1 MDNKTKFI
9 NLMENDIFGLYME
22 LDFGIYHLF
31 KVSKKQIEKILKN
44 IAEDADDD
52 IYDYLYNFFSLYYEG
67 GDFGYTKR
75 AFATFTIPYIHKEY
89 QINPKEKC
97 SFESSHSFFYDGE
110 ETKFTWKTEDSY
122 YIKSSKYFNKL
133 IAKIGDYEIIF
144 KVVGEDENFD
154 SKKTRLFR
162 FINAKKDNNKIILN
176 FNISNTQTPKHVI
189 YLVVRNM
196 IKKGLEEFEY
206 VKSED
211 FEKIPSQNSL
221 FSNFEIENYKKYLF
235 KDSKSIFENKKSGE
249 EDKVQIFSFPK
260 LYITK
265 RDYIEKVYNKNEL
278 KNLLNKKT
286 VDLDKDIDRIFEED
300 ENLEFFYKLDRV
312 FNDFITGVDSDYFI
326 HKNLKRFLLT
336 ELDKFIKNYVLYDT
350 EKLLSKEGEDLRE
363 KALKFKQKAEEL
375 IDFLAA
381 VEEFQKYIWEKRKLI
396 KKVHYIIS
404 SNKLKNDEDLLKE
417 ILKNKNQTDEW
428 KNLGLCDKSPNIDD
442 LKQKPY
448 PVDTKHFD
456 KEFKIRLLSGFSD
469 LDSETDGIL
478 IKSENFQALKFLEPK
493 FKEQIK
499 CIYIDPPYN
508 TGNDGFVYKDKYKE
522 SSWLSMMNDR
532 LRLAKDLMRDDGV
545 IFTQIDENESA
556 NLKLLSNKIFGEENH
571 AATIHVQM
579 SSVQGQKIG
588 AAKEGNIVK
597 NAEYIFSFVKNSKKN
612 IAKNLLYEPSDY
624 DIHYNKFLIPQKDG
638 SYIEKNLTEVIVENE
653 DLKNHLKTIFNKNSF
668 TNKDL
673 IVAYQTSQKF
683 KDWIHIN
690 KERIATDH
698 NTTGLNIPD
707 EIITQLEEGKI
718 VKYKTSSREYLLTV
732 NSKGTIRQRILLK
745 DKIQQCHDFNK
756 TYGIST
762 IRGDW
767 WAGFYKDMGNVSK
780 EDNVIFANGKKASRL
795 IKQLIYMVT
804 DKKAREWVLDFF
816 AGSGTTPAVAYKM
829 NKKFIAIEINDYFDD
844 LILKRMKYAMFG
856 NSGGI
861 KLKKE
866 NGLIQYIYLQQYDE
880 LIENL
885 KIELKESDIEAEY
898 LFNPLKNNIN
908 EIEIKPT
915 LEILFSFIYHKGFK
929 LKEVKKEENFLIGI
943 CEEGVVV
950 LGEGKTDFKQ
960 LLDKYT
966 SKVYTN
972 LKPENNINPDKNKIE
987 IITSADFKGI

>member
-9 NLMENDIFGLYME
+9 NLMENDIFGLDRE

-89 QINPKEKC
+89 QTDLKEKC

-162 FINAKKDNNKIILN
+162 FINAKKDDNKIILN

-265 RDYIEKVYNKNEL
+265 KDYIEKVYNKNEL

-350 EKLLSKEGEDLRE
+350 EKLLSKEGEDLRK

-456 KEFKIRLLSGFSD
+456 EEFKIRLLSGFSD

-508 TGNDGFVYKDKYKE
+508 TGNDGFVYKDKYKK

-545 IFTQIDENESA
+545 IFSSIDDNELD
-556 NLKLLSNKIFGEENH
+556 NLSIIFNH
-571 AATIHVQM
+571 
-579 SSVQGQKIG
+579 
-588 AAKEGNIVK
+588 
-597 NAEYIFSFVKNSKKN
+597 IFSKEKF
-612 IAKNLLYEPSDY
+612 IAKLPRTVGTVPKTTTIIQNRHDYVICYVKKKMNVFGIDDNISQEHFKFNDNDGRGEYALIHPLDSGTIRYSSSLDYKIYFNGKYFIPGGHLKDKPANTWSWRWNKDLVKWAIKENLIVEKNNRLYTKNYKSM
-624 DIHYNKFLIPQKDG
+624 K
-638 SYIEKNLTEVIVENE
+638 IEKNGNSYKLVKKEIGKPYTSDILFSENFGNRVATRE
-653 DLKNHLKTIFNKNSF
+653 INSLFNENVFKNPKPTKLIETLISMIKD
-668 TNKDL
+668 TNL
-673 IVAYQTSQKF
+673 I
-683 KDWIHIN
+683 
-690 KERIATDH
+690 
-698 NTTGLNIPD
+698 
-707 EIITQLEEGKI
+707 
-718 VKYKTSSREYLLTV
+718 
-732 NSKGTIRQRILLK
+732 
-745 DKIQQCHDFNK
+745 
-756 TYGIST
+756 
-762 IRGDW
+762 
-767 WAGFYKDMGNVSK
+767 
-780 EDNVIFANGKKASRL
+780 
-795 IKQLIYMVT
+795 
-804 DKKAREWVLDFF
+804 LDFF
-816 AGSGTTPAVAYKM
+816 AGSGTTGDAVIRL
-829 NKKFIAIEINDYFDD
+829 NKEDERKRKFILIEVNDYFETV
-844 LILKRMKYAMFG
+844 IIPRIKKVSFSTEWKNGKAQKSNG
-856 NSGGI
+856 IGGI
-861 KLKKE
+861 Y
-866 NGLIQYIYLQQYDE
+866 QYIYLQQYDE
-880 LIENL
+880 FIENL

-960 LLDKYT
+960 FLDKYT

-972 LKPENNINPDKNKIE
+972 LKPENNINPDKNEIE